1 MRRMRASLAESLLH
15 LRDVAASATDS
26 AFFDLAPTLSEIC
39 AHGILPGIFGRYFD
53 LVFTLQKSQ
62 YSEAAKLFREIAEL
76 AVEEPGLAVL
86 PFSGEALRNDMER
99 YGRLLSLESGSW
111 PILAPP
117 SARPKSRRWVRV
129 GWHISDQTRSRCAT
143 RLLQSNGHSSRT
155 EGYRP
160 TKEQRFIRSFGR
172 KKVKFTHVQT
182 LIRFVG

>member
-86 PFSGEALRNDMER
+86 PFNETYDPTSMIAAPTTAAPNFAEWPNF
-99 YGRLLSLESGSW
+99 LE
-111 PILAPP
+111 
-117 SARPKSRRWVRV
+117 
-129 GWHISDQTRSRCAT
+129 
-143 RLLQSNGHSSRT
+143 
-155 EGYRP
+155 
-160 TKEQRFIRSFGR
+160 
-172 KKVKFTHVQT
+172 
-182 LIRFVG
+182 